1 VGISRI
7 YPSNNGSSSK
17 NKKVLTID
25 QRQEKIDAMIQKVG
39 RDNDKLDGKNSSLA
53 VW

>member
-1 VGISRI
+1 MGITRI
-7 YPSNNGSSSK
+7 YPSNNGSTSK
-17 NKKVLTID
+17 NKKVLTIE

-39 RDNDKLDGKNSSLA
+39 RDDDKLDGGDKGLG